1 MENGKYVE
9 VEKVIHHDAVQAVA
23 EVAHYET
30 IRVYENGGKD
40 VRKVIDVPAVKAKP
54 AWDEVVKEQV
64 FVPYTQKELDAL
76 RIKELKALL
85 AQSDY
90 KAIKYAEG
98 LISETDYAPIKAMRQ
113 SYRAEINT
121 LEAKVY

>member
-1 MENGKYVE
+1 MEQGRYIE
-9 VEKVIHHDAVQAVA
+9 QEKIVHHEEIKAVA
-23 EVAHYET
+23 EVSHFE
-30 IRVYENGGKD
+30 IVKVYENGGKD
-40 VRKVIDVPAVKAKP
+40 VKKVIDVPAVEGKP
-54 AWDEVVKEQV
+54 AWDEVVKERV

-76 RIKELKALL
+76 RIEELKALL
-85 AQSDY
+85 AKSDY

-98 LISETDYAPIKAMRQ
+98 LLTEVEYAPIKAMRQ